1 MKATKAV
8 AAFVGVSLPS
18 LFMLL
23 ISLDAPLIAGAD
35 VFLISLL
42 QVVFIAVFI
51 GYVNMK
57 ASG

>member
-1 MKATKAV
+1 MNGLSALGM
-8 AAFVGVSLPS
+8 FVGVSLPS

-23 ISLDAPLIAGAD
+23 VSVDAPLVLGRD

-42 QVVFIAVFI
+42 QVVFIGVFI
-51 GYVNMK
+51 AYAYRK